1 MSKTNPFDF
10 VESIN
15 TTKVDLMKGTEND
28 QLAEKSYVPY
38 ITNMAL
44 SFFPDTVLYAN
55 YMNGNYHLD
64 NRLQYSFLI
73 NIVRSKVRRRK
84 GKWKKEEDSV
94 LSAVSSLYGYSI
106 PKAKAALQVLSPE
119 QIRTI
124 TKLKGDM
131 I

>member
-15 TTKVDLMKGTEND
+15 TTKVDLMRGTEND

-64 NRLQYSFLI
+64 NRLQYSFLL
-73 NIVRSKVRRRK
+73 NIIRTKVRRHR
-84 GKWKKEEDSV
+84 GKWKKEEDVVLNMISSV
-94 LSAVSSLYGYSI
+94 YGYSI
-106 PKAKAALQVLSPE
+106 PKAKAALQILSPE
-119 QIRTI
+119 QIKTI
-124 TKLKGDM
+124 VRLKGDM
-131 I
+131 K